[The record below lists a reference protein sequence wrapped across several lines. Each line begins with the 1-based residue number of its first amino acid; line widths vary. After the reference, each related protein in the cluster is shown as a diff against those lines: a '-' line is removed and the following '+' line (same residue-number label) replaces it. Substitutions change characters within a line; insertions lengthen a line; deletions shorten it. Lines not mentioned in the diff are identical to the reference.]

1 MPKIKLT
8 KSFCDGTQ
16 PPAVNGVL
24 PPGEYNDTEVQNFQL
39 RVLPSGARQ
48 FAIRYRIGS
57 EKKRHV
63 LGSYGNLTVAEARTH
78 AKKLLGQIAMGA
90 DPSNAKAEARKA
102 WTVRRLVEHYRQ
114 EVLPKLSVSS
124 QEGYDRYLKAN
135 ILPMLGSKDAAKVA
149 PADVLQMFRAAER
162 SARKVNKEGVVVSAG
177 TTTANRV
184 LATASALFSEAI
196 AQGIRTD
203 NPCSAVKRNP
213 ENKRERF
220 LTDMET
226 AKLLAAC
233 DRSPHRL
240 TSNLL
245 RLLVYTGARKG
256 ETMRARWEQFDLDGE
271 VWTKPSHQTKQK
283 RQHSIPLMAAAVELL
298 KEMHA
303 QNRAGANSPWL
314 FPGRKPDEPVASPK
328 RSISAI
334 LKDAGLRDDDMPRL
348 NRVSPHVIR
357 HSFATQLLSKGANIT
372 LVGKALGH
380 TQASTTNRY
389 AHAEHNPLR
398 QIGSLLDA
406 SIRETKERL
415 RQDEEAAA
423 ALAGMGDN
431 VVPMPAR
438 KAG

>member
-16 PPAVNGVL
+16 APAVNGVL
-24 PPGEYNDTEVQNFQL
+24 PPGEYSDTELRGLQL
-39 RVLPSGARQ
+39 RVLPSGTRQ
-48 FAIRYRIGS
+48 FVIRYRVGGA
-57 EKKRHV
+57 KKRHV
-63 LGSYGNLTVAEARTH
+63 LGDYGQLTVAEARTH
-78 AKKLLGQIAMGA
+78 AKKLLGQIATGA

-114 EVLPKLSVSS
+114 EVLPKLSASS
-124 QEGYDRYLKAN
+124 QEGYERYLKKS
-135 ILPMLGSKDAAKVA
+135 ILPLLGSKDAAKVA
-149 PADVLQMFRAAER
+149 PSDVLQMFRAAER
-162 SARKVNKEGVVVSAG
+162 AARTVDENGAVKNAG

-203 NPCSAVKRNP
+203 NPCSAVKRNA

-220 LTDMET
+220 LSDLET
-226 AKLLAAC
+226 AKLLSAC
-233 DRSPHRL
+233 DRSPHQL
-240 TSNLL
+240 TANLL

-256 ETMRARWEQFDLDGE
+256 ETMRARWEQFDLIDG

-283 RQHSIPLMAAAVELL
+283 RLHAIPLMPAAVEMLR
-298 KEMHA
+298 EMHA
-303 QNRAGANSPWL
+303 ENLAGANSPWV
-314 FPGRKPDEPVASPK
+314 FPGRKPNEAVASPK

-334 LKDAGLRDDDMPRL
+334 LKDAGLSGDDMPQVR
-348 NRVSPHVIR
+348 RVSPHVLR

-389 AHAEHNPLR
+389 AHAEQNPLR
-398 QIGSLLDA
+398 QIGSLMDT
-406 SIRETKERL
+406 SIREAKERL
-415 RQDEEAAA
+415 REEEAAS
-423 ALAGMGDN
+423 ALAATGDN
-431 VVPMPAR
+431 VVAIPFR